1 MIGRRAGTAHA
12 RPVRQLY
19 LDSCGDSQEYS
30 HMFNI
35 FRSDFQK
42 GEGRKTST
50 DDENSCDE
58 SSSAIACGKCDNAFD
73 EESDEA
79 SCAVPCKECEKRFFD
94 EKDIQQTSW
103 SVP

>member
-1 MIGRRAGTAHA
+1 MPSACAKVGVAGAPLLHMRGRRAGTAHA

-42 GEGRKTST
+42 GEGRKIPTMDHHVLKT
-50 DDENSCDE
+50 
-58 SSSAIACGKCDNAFD
+58 CG
-73 EESDEA
+73 
-79 SCAVPCKECEKRFFD
+79 ECEKQLR
-94 EKDIQQTSW
+94 K
-103 SVP
+103 VMKHHLL

>member
-1 MIGRRAGTAHA
+1 MRGRRAGTAHA

-42 GEGRKTST
+42 GEGRKIPT
-50 DDENSCDE
+50 DD
-58 SSSAIACGKCDNAFD
+58 GP
-73 EESDEA
+73 
-79 SCAVPCKECEKRFFD
+79 PCTKNLWKM
-94 EKDIQQTSW
+94 
-103 SVP
+103 